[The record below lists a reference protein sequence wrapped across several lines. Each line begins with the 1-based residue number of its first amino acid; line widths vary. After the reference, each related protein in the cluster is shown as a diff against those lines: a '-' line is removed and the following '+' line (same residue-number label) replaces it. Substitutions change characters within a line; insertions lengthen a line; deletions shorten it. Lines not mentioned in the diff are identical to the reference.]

1 MRIIRGVIVAALVAA
16 SVAWPL
22 APQAAA
28 FDGNASI
35 ELSKTV
41 GASTLTPTLR
51 LTFTVTHDRGIPGD
65 QLAYKATVTNSGA
78 NAGLAGTFTAVS
90 QSEIDSTIAAYYDE
104 VEYFSGPDQKWI
116 PFAVASAAESGYT
129 VFQPPPAAGPMT
141 LQLTSIASS
150 GVTYPAA
157 GDAILGTRIAK
168 DATASWTYTA
178 SIPLAPAQLALLL
191 DPTQARAVRNV
202 VHFEVTPRKLQNGQ
216 PYVQRVDFTAQWRTL
231 SSDLTNTVVTI
242 TPPSG
247 PPVVAA
253 IGALAPGA
261 SASATASFA
270 IPVPAA
276 KATGE
281 SDAAYIARLAL
292 AASTPL
298 MAGAHASATAADG
311 SLVNSPAPDPTV
323 SASLLL
329 PIVRITKQGPA
340 SADAGTTAH
349 YTIGLQN
356 TGSARAVD
364 LAVDDVFPGG
374 AHVTTSGVPAT
385 LDPGG
390 APVSALASFDIP
402 VTQPVGDL
410 SDTASIG
417 WRDANANAYG
427 PVSATFTTS
436 VTASGAGSR
445 LVLAPAASGPNV
457 TGASQTLTVTA
468 TDKNGVP
475 IDGLAVHLAITGAN
489 ATAQDGT
496 TNASGL
502 ATFTYTGTT
511 RGDDIAQ
518 ATATY
523 RGAPLVSNTATI
535 AWVTPIQPVTTTT
548 VLARVFSSNG
558 SGVFNTPKTATP
570 SFTELVPTIDFN
582 PPAGTVPH
590 NTSGVGVFTRPYT
603 NVTTDLQGNFTGAI
617 PLEGNGLQA
626 GVGTLFNFQLVL
638 TGEFTIASAG
648 DVTFNF
654 FSDDGFLLGIANGAT
669 RVSGP
674 MVNVPT
680 GGITE
685 FEGYSVVGSYNVPT
699 APVRNTIV
707 VHFPAAGSY
716 PYEVDYSECCA
727 GELALTMTQGAG
739 SNPTGVPPSGSLALT
754 PITIAAK
761 QVGQTQT
768 LTVAAMDA
776 SGFAIVAL
784 PVVLSITGPNTQQ
797 IPATTDGSGIATF
810 SYQGANA
817 GTDHAQAG
825 ASLSGMPAISN
836 IVNVPWSAAPAPKPT
851 IGAVSPTDGG
861 VVTAPVEISAS
872 FAPPSGQTIVSW
884 SVTYRR
890 AGTTTDSVLASGT
903 GAPPA
908 TLATFDPTRVPNGL
922 YAITITATASGG
934 GVETA
939 TTNLVVDGALK
950 LGHYVRTFRDLAVPL
965 AGLPMEV
972 LRSYDSLDK
981 NVGDF
986 GIGWHVDVASFRVAT
1001 ARPLGLGGWTQYNAQ
1016 CFFGLCLTAFT
1027 TSLPHA
1033 VAVTWPDGHQE
1044 IFDFTPDGGT
1054 NIFWTGSAKFTGR
1067 PGTTS
1072 TLEALGSTGLDYFA
1086 DGNLYSGGVVY
1097 DPQRF
1102 RLTASNGTAYV
1113 IDRASGLTSA
1123 TDANGNTLNV
1133 SASGVVSSFGPS
1145 ITFARDGLGRITT
1158 ITGPSGQ
1165 TLHYMYSV
1173 AGDLASFID
1182 ANGNP
1187 TTFTYDAMHDM
1198 TGMSGPAGPLRSIAY
1213 DADGRVTSLT
1223 DGAGNTTTVTND
1235 VGARQQVITD
1245 PTGQLTTVLTY
1256 DDAGDLVVED
1266 AIFGGV
1272 TLTTTYEYDS
1282 LGRLVRQT
1290 DPLGH
1295 AVSFTYDA
1303 ASNLVSLVDAAGRAT
1318 RFTYDARNRPTS
1330 EIAPDGTVTAALTY
1344 DLRGNL
1350 VRQQRVDGS
1359 AYTYAHDTAGHVVTV
1374 TDPGGR
1380 VSHLTYGP
1388 SGQLASVTD
1397 PGGQVVTYTSDGS
1410 GRTTAIATA
1419 VGTTTMSYDGV
1430 GNLAHVSS
1438 ANGHPWTFTYNFLGD
1453 LVTATD
1459 PASQT
1464 TSYAYDA
1471 IGRLI
1476 SRTDR
1481 TGDVTSYVYD
1491 AAGRVTSESSSGRI
1505 TTLAYDPLGR
1515 PLSLGNDDARIAYA
1529 YDAAG
1534 RVVTE
1539 TTTGTPT
1546 SPLPTVALTLTY
1558 DPSGLPLSV
1567 HGPEGT
1573 TSYAYDAAARIVAV
1587 TDANGGTFHFAY
1599 DSLGRLVGVDR
1610 PNGVSDALTYDL
1622 ANQLIS
1628 RVSSRGGGALASA
1641 AYTYDASGRRT
1652 SLVDPTGTHAFAYDS
1667 GGRLVSASHPV
1678 ASGTPNETY
1687 SYDAV
1692 GNRLSSAD
1700 SATNTYDSADRLIA
1714 DAALDYTYDAKGR
1727 LVRRTV
1733 RTSGATTTYTW
1744 SADDLLLAV
1753 HNPDGT
1759 TTSYRYD
1766 PLGRRIEVND
1776 AGQVTRYAYDGTNVR
1791 LEYDNSNAIV
1801 ASYTTGFAPGSVLEM
1816 RRGGGAFY
1824 QLQDALG
1831 STTALADAAGSVVAT
1846 YAYDAF
1852 GRMTSSGGPANAY
1865 TFTGQQRDA
1874 RTGLYYSRARYYDP
1888 RSGRFISQDPI
1899 QAIDPYVYAAND
1911 PLDFVDPTGAQAF
1924 VERAEIDAQRIET
1937 EEAIRELSWQLCGQI
1952 LGAVLGLGLGPNAMG
1967 AAGEDYVSS
1976 KFLGGLAKNTQL
1988 LDPTG
1993 LRRIPDFIQ
2002 RGFIEVK
2009 NVGRLAYTQQ
2019 IDDLVRL
2026 LPKGEQLTIFVRGGT
2041 KLSGPLLD
2049 AIKNSGL
2056 IKVVRCLPG

>member
-1 MRIIRGVIVAALVAA
+1 LRIIRGVFVAALVAA

-41 GASTLTPTLR
+41 DASTMTPTLG
-51 LTFTVTHDRGIPGD
+51 LTFTVTPDRGLPGD
-65 QLAYKATVTNSGA
+65 ELMYRATVTNSGA
-78 NAGLAGTFTAVS
+78 SAGLTGTFTAVS
-90 QSEIDSTIAAYYDE
+90 QSDIDSTVAAYYDE
-104 VEYFSGPDQKWI
+104 VEYFSGPEQKWI
-116 PFAVASAAESGYT
+116 PFAVASAAQSGYT
-129 VFQPPPAAGPMT
+129 VFQPPPAAGAMT
-141 LQLTSIASS
+141 LELASIASN
-150 GVTYPAA
+150 GVTYPAT

-168 DATASWTYTA
+168 GATASWTYKA
-178 SIPLAPAQLALLL
+178 SIALTPAQLALLL
-191 DPTQARAVRNV
+191 DPTKARAVRNV

-216 PYVQRVDFTAQWRTL
+216 PYVQRIDFTAQWRSL
-231 SSDLTNTVVTI
+231 SSGLTNTVVTI

-247 PPVVAA
+247 APVATTV
-253 IGALAPGA
+253 GALAPGT
-261 SASATASFA
+261 SATATAGFA

-276 KATGE
+276 KAAGE
-281 SDAAYIARLAL
+281 PDTAYLARLSL
-292 AASTPL
+292 AGSTPL
-298 MAGAHASATAADG
+298 VAGAHASATAADG
-311 SLVNSPAPDPTV
+311 TLVNTPAPDPTA
-323 SASLLL
+323 SATVVL

-340 SADAGTTAH
+340 TADAGTTAQ

-356 TGSARAVD
+356 TGSAQAQG
-364 LAVDDVFPGG
+364 LAVDDLFPGG
-374 AHVTTSGVPAT
+374 AHVATTGVPAT
-385 LDPGG
+385 LDPGV
-390 APVSALASFDIP
+390 AVTAQATFAIP
-402 VTQPVGDL
+402 LTQPVGDL
-410 SDTASIG
+410 TDTASVM
-417 WRDANANAYG
+417 WRDANANTYG

-436 VTASGAGSR
+436 VTGSGAGST
-445 LVLAPAASGPNV
+445 LVLAPAAAGPNV
-457 TGASQTLTVTA
+457 TGTTQTLTVIA
-468 TDKNGVP
+468 KDKSGAP
-475 IDGLAVHLAITGAN
+475 IPNLTVLLSITGAN
-489 ATAQDGT
+489 PSNLSATTDAT
-496 TNASGL
+496 GL

-511 RGDDIAQ
+511 RGDDTAQ

-523 RGAPLVSNTATI
+523 RGASLASNTSTI
-535 AWVTPIQPVTTTT
+535 SWVTPIQAVTTTT
-548 VLARVFSSNG
+548 VLARVFASNG
-558 SGVFNTPKTATP
+558 SGVFNTPKTTTP
-570 SFTELVPTIDFN
+570 SFTQVVPTVDFN

-603 NVTTDLQGNFTGAI
+603 NITTDLQGNFTGAI
-617 PLEGNGLQA
+617 PLGGNGLQA
-626 GVGTLFNFQLVL
+626 GVGTLFNFQMVL
-638 TGEFTIASAG
+638 TGEFTIAAAG

-654 FSDDGFLLGIANGAT
+654 FSDDGFVFGISSGAT

-685 FEGYSVVGSYNVPT
+685 FAGYSVVGSYNLPT
-699 APVRNTIV
+699 SPVRNTIV

-716 PYEVDYSECCA
+716 PYEVDYSECCG
-727 GELALTMTQGAG
+727 GELALIMTQGAG

-768 LTVAAMDA
+768 FTVAAMDV
-776 SGFAIVAL
+776 SGFPIVAL

-797 IPATTDGSGIATF
+797 IPATTDGNGIATF
-810 SYQGANA
+810 SYQGTSA

-836 IVNVPWSAAPAPKPT
+836 IVNVPWTAAPAPKPT
-851 IGAVSPTDGG
+851 IGAVSPTDGD
-861 VVTAPVEISAS
+861 VVTAPVTISAS
-872 FAPPSGQTIVSW
+872 FAPPAGQTITSW

-890 AGTTTDSVLASGT
+890 AGTTTSTLLASGT
-903 GAPPA
+903 GVPPA
-908 TLATFDPTRVPNGL
+908 TLATFDPTRVPNGV
-922 YAITITATASGG
+922 YAITVSATASGG

-965 AGLPMEV
+965 AGLPMEI
-972 LRSYDSLDK
+972 LRTYDSLDK
-981 NVGDF
+981 SVGDF
-986 GIGWHVDVASFRVAT
+986 GIGWHVDIANFRVAT

-1027 TSLPHA
+1027 TSIPHA

-1044 IFDFTPDGGT
+1044 IFDFTPGGGT
-1054 NIFWTGSAKFTGR
+1054 NIFWTGTAKFTGR

-1072 TLEALGSTGLDYFA
+1072 TLDALGSTGLDYFA
-1086 DGNLYSGGVVY
+1086 DGNLYSGGVY

-1113 IDRASGLTSA
+1113 IDRVSGLVSA
-1123 TDANGNTLNV
+1123 TDMNGNTLNV

-1165 TLHYMYSV
+1165 TLHYTYSGS
-1173 AGDLASFID
+1173 GDLASFID
-1182 ANGNP
+1182 ANGDP
-1187 TTFTYDAMHDM
+1187 TTFTYDAAHDL
-1198 TGMSGPAGPLRSIAY
+1198 TGMSGPAGPLRSIVY

-1223 DGAGNTTTVTND
+1223 DGAGNTTTVAND

-1266 AIFGGV
+1266 AIFSGT
-1272 TLTTTYEYDS
+1272 TLTTTYEYDA

-1303 ASNLVSLVDAAGRAT
+1303 ASNVTSLVDAAGRAT

-1330 EIAPDGTVTAALTY
+1330 EIASDGVVIATLTY
-1344 DLRGNL
+1344 DARGNL

-1359 AYTYAHDTAGHVVTV
+1359 AYLYAYDSAGHVVTV

-1380 VSHLTYGP
+1380 VSHLTYGAG
-1388 SGQLASVTD
+1388 GQLASVTD
-1397 PGGQVVTYTSDGS
+1397 PGGQMVTYTTDASA
-1410 GRTTAIATA
+1410 RTTAIATA
-1419 VGTTTMSYDGV
+1419 VGTTTMSYDGA

-1438 ANGHPWTFTYNFLGD
+1438 ASGHPWTFTYNFLGD

-1464 TSYAYDA
+1464 TSYTYDA
-1471 IGRLI
+1471 IGRLT

-1481 TGDVTSYVYD
+1481 TGEVTSYVYD
-1491 AAGRVTSESSSGRI
+1491 AAGRVTSESSAGRV
-1505 TTLAYDPLGR
+1505 TNLSYDPLGR
-1515 PLSLGNDDARIAYA
+1515 PLSIANDDARIAYT

-1534 RVVTE
+1534 RVVSE
-1539 TTTGTPT
+1539 TTTGTPS
-1546 SPLPTVALTLTY
+1546 SPQPAVALTLTY

-1573 TSYAYDAAARIVAV
+1573 TSYGYDAAARIVAV
-1587 TDANGGTFHFAY
+1587 TDANGGAFHLAY

-1628 RVSSRGGGALASA
+1628 RVASRSGSALTSA
-1641 AYTYDASGRRT
+1641 AYTYDASGRRI
-1652 SLVDPTGTHAFAYDS
+1652 SLADPAGTHAYAYDS
-1667 GGRLVSASHPV
+1667 GGRLVSASHPA
-1678 ASGTPNETY
+1678 ASGIANETY

-1700 SATNTYDSADRLIA
+1700 SATNTYDSADRLTT
-1714 DAALDYTYDAKGR
+1714 DASFDYTYDAKGR
-1727 LVRRTV
+1727 LVSRRD
-1733 RTSGATTTYTW
+1733 RTSGATTTFTW

-1776 AGQVTRYAYDGTNVR
+1776 AGVLTRYAYDGTNVR
-1791 LEYDNSNAIV
+1791 LEYDGSNAIV

-1816 RRGGGAFY
+1816 RRGGAAFY

-1831 STTALADAAGSVVAT
+1831 STTALADGAGSVVAT
-1846 YAYDAF
+1846 YAYDSF

-1865 TFTGQQRDA
+1865 TYTGLQRDT
-1874 RTGLYYSRARYYDP
+1874 RTGLYYARARYYDP

-1911 PLDFVDPTGAQAF
+1911 PLDFVDPTGAQAL
-1924 VERAEIDAQRIET
+1924 VERAEIDTQRIAT
-1937 EEAIRELSWQLCGQI
+1937 EEAIRELSWQLCGQ
-1952 LGAVLGLGLGPNAMG
+1952 LVGAVLGLGLGANAMG
-1967 AAGEDYVSS
+1967 SAGEDFVSN

-2019 IDDLVRL
+2019 IRDLVAL

-2041 KLSGPLLD
+2041 KLSGPVLD
-2049 AIKNSGL
+2049 AMKSGL
-2056 IKVVRCLPG
+2056 FKVVRCLPG